1 MKHYD
6 VAVIGL
12 GIVGASAAY
21 AAAWAGARVLA
32 LDAAIPGGGTSGTS
46 FAWLNSVR
54 KEPELYHALNAAGMT
69 AHRELSRE
77 LGGDA
82 GYHDGGSLEWAE
94 GADAE
99 RELRERV
106 HRLAGR
112 GYPAEWISRERATAL
127 EPGLAISDR
136 VQEVAFFAADAWL
149 DAPRLIGRL
158 LAAAAARG
166 AEIRDRTAVA
176 LRARGDR
183 LEALAADGGEI
194 GAEAVLV
201 CVGPAT
207 QTFLEQVGAT
217 LPVGQVPGLLAVTS
231 RPAQPLRRVVH
242 APGVHLRPD
251 ASGGLLLGTEDL
263 DAVAAR
269 TDSPAALTPL
279 AAQMLERAARVFP
292 AARSVKIVDVRVG
305 VRPMPGDRHT
315 IAGRIPGFI
324 NGWVI
329 ATHSGVTLG
338 PLLGRLMSD
347 EIVRG
352 KPSSALAPFRPER
365 FTTAQA
371 AGVKQ

>member
-12 GIVGASAAY
+12 GIVGASATY
-21 AAAWAGARVLA
+21 AAAWSGARVLA
-32 LDAAIPGGGTSGTS
+32 LDAGTAGGGTSGTS

-54 KEPELYHALNAAGMT
+54 KEPDVYHRLNAAGMT

-94 GADAE
+94 AEDEE

-112 GYPAEWISRERATAL
+112 GYPADWISRERAAAL
-127 EPGLAISDR
+127 EPGLAIADH
-136 VQEVAFFAADAWL
+136 VQEVAFYAADAWL

-166 AEIRDRTAVA
+166 AEVRERTTVA

-183 LEALAADGGEI
+183 VEVLAADSPAI
-194 GAEAVLV
+194 SAESVLV

-207 QTFLEQVGAT
+207 QTFLESLGVT
-217 LPVGQVPGLLAVTS
+217 LPIGTVPGLLAVTS

-251 ASGGLLLGTEDL
+251 AGGGLLLGAEDL

-269 TDSPAALTPL
+269 ADSPAALAAP
-279 AAQMLERAARVFP
+279 AAQLLERAARVFP
-292 AARSVKIVDVRVG
+292 SARSLRVVDARVG

-324 NGWVI
+324 NGWMI

-352 KPSSALAPFRPER
+352 KPSPALAPFRPDR
-365 FTTAQA
+365 FATARP
-371 AGVKQ
+371 AGTRD